1 MTVLNALRPDA
12 DDPND
17 RPAQLDELTE
27 LDELTKRDELA
38 ERVRNLEIALVS
50 NRRIAAAV
58 GVVMATH
65 DLDYDHAFSVL
76 RQLSQH
82 SNQPLREI
90 AEAVLYLRRLPDGR

>member
-12 DDPND
+12 DDPTD
-17 RPAQLDELTE
+17 RPAQLDELAELDE
-27 LDELTKRDELA
+27 LDELT

-82 SNQPLREI
+82 SNQPLRDI

>member
-1 MTVLNALRPDA
+1 MTVLNATRPDA
-12 DDPND
+12 DDPSD
-17 RPAQLDELTE
+17 HPAQRDELTE
-27 LDELTKRDELA
+27 LT
-38 ERVRNLEIALVS
+38 ERVRNLEIALIS

-65 DLDYDHAFSVL
+65 DLDYDHAFGVL